1 MQSVTASSL
10 FGRGQCIPLFWF
22 FSILY
27 LSLLI
32 NLMVV
37 SYFLISFLFPTNF
50 VKCITPLIHREETKW
65 IWWSYSPCVIMS
77 DSPSFL
83 GFGVNW
89 WIKFYLV
96 NIWCNFWHTQ
106 FGSSQLCIK
115 TGVFWYFPSQGM
127 FDERPLVNF
136 LDKSILLPWLWC
148 ILYQTSLGPKNLKLL
163 GCRPTMYVKFTLST
177 LERHAWP

>member
-1 MQSVTASSL
+1 MLSLLGEISFSRHHWESSILGFNWPSLQWFICMQSVTASSL

-37 SYFLISFLFPTNF
+37 SYFLISFLLPTNF
-50 VKCITPLIHREETKW
+50 VKCITPLRHREETKW

-83 GFGVNW
+83 GVGVNW
-89 WIKFYLV
+89 WIKFYLL
-96 NIWCNFWHTQ
+96 T
-106 FGSSQLCIK
+106 S
-115 TGVFWYFPSQGM
+115 GVI
-127 FDERPLVNF
+127 FDTL
-136 LDKSILLPWLWC
+136 
-148 ILYQTSLGPKNLKLL
+148 SLGLRSCALRQVSFGIFLHRVCLMKDLL
-163 GCRPTMYVKFTLST
+163 
-177 LERHAWP
+177 